1 MSGPVTCDTWDA
13 MREVLRELY
22 LTEDR
27 PLVGPDGVI
36 EVMRERHDFLASKA
50 QYEIR
55 FRKWG
60 FRKYSKSKKREE
72 WLAISR
78 KFEAAKAK
86 VAKTGN
92 LKEPRLYHCG
102 KLVTSKVLKTR
113 SFMTFLEKRAFDR
126 APSPKTP
133 PDFNIRFPTPPPIV
147 VSSLPFLDFKVIIDH
162 LGTRLKLDDRPMTE
176 LVRLFPNPKTA
187 THSPLAGFRPFLPSS
202 PEVFGPFS
210 SENSHLDLQQIGGI
224 QVLSLASYL
233 LSNNLPG
240 NFDGTQL
247 YSWLKEVG
255 AFDMLDHAVD
265 LAGPSAEALLET
277 SFRLAV
283 ETEDLPAVEY
293 LLQLGIDPNGRSCR
307 FRHIQ
312 TPLTPLEFACV
323 AGNLQLAQSLIKH
336 GSRIEDS
343 GVGWTRSLLVL
354 LILGWNSRNTRQDQI
369 ALEAKKS
376 AKIWSLEA
384 DDESDTEK
392 PPHHSTG
399 PLISLIRKLTNHGCA
414 VDIPPESKSDNTSV
428 LALTNQQQPDQLLTW
443 LSEGHSPL
451 TAASKCANVVIVFYL
466 LDRGANVHFRTA
478 NGFSALH
485 ECLAGWW
492 ESVNFANNTRRQ
504 CYFEGDILTTASG
517 LLDAKA
523 NANDLAPP
531 RRLGRTLVDEC
542 LPVTLAAEYSIKL
555 VDLLLEFGAWPTAAS
570 LTATLNSSIDDMAS
584 LDRFR
589 RLAHVGTPVSDTA
602 WPHIVHRFAQGAW
615 RWLQPIFEADM
626 DEGTTVSLY
635 TKAMTACSLG
645 SHLNLRMKDHITFLS
660 RCSSDELVPVFEAVC
675 PIATV
680 GFLEEFGSNLAG
692 RVLSQLSGRVICDAI
707 LKENFEM
714 AGHLIKAG
722 VDVNVVTND
731 NNSPLTAA
739 IRARHGTLVTQLI
752 QSGAVPMLRGSA
764 CECGRETFANALV
777 AAAEIGNLSL
787 LTNLAEPV
795 GVLNIDTLGAISPKC
810 SLASDDSANHSNCR
824 CVTPLTAAILAGQEN
839 VATLLLPMGA
849 SPKKLMWHPSS
860 CVSPLAAAIHK
871 RELGV
876 ATALLQNGASPVDRD
891 AILAAQHQFRFLEL
905 LVGFFPQQLDEAE
918 EAGSLLL
925 DCVLQSFPKLPSAS
939 HFELIQN
946 IFYSRIAL
954 IDGHEKFRGNPP
966 SPLYRALSL
975 KLWGVARVIL
985 EEDADV
991 TAGLWDHNGE
1001 RKCAL
1006 SWAVHQGSPP
1016 DMIKALL
1023 EAGAQANLNSQSG
1036 CEFRSTALQIAAR
1049 RQDHDALKL
1058 LLDHHADPNEV
1069 GKEDR
1074 HTTLQ
1079 IAVQKGNL
1087 FMIELL
1093 LERGANI
1100 NAPPDPDKGA
1110 TALQHAAMG
1119 GFVGIAEMLIEKGA
1133 DVNAPAAENDGRAAL
1148 EGAAEYGR
1156 IDMIQLLL
1164 NAGARTCGHGS
1175 DSFDRALDRATR
1187 NGHHAS
1193 WRLLKRRLA
1202 ESS

>member
-1 MSGPVTCDTWDA
+1 MSGPVTSDTWDA
-13 MREVLRELY
+13 VREVLRELY

-36 EVMRERHDFLASKA
+36 EVMRERHSFLASKA
-50 QYEIR
+50 QYETR

-60 FRKYSKSKKREE
+60 FRKYSKSKKRED

-86 VAKTGN
+86 VAKTGSS
-92 LKEPRLYHCG
+92 KEPRLYHCG
-102 KLVTSKVLKTR
+102 KLVTTKVLKTR
-113 SFMTFLEKRAFDR
+113 SFMTFLEKRAFDQDPVFSVDLAVA

-162 LGTRLKLDDRPMTE
+162 LGTRLKLDDRPVTE

-202 PEVFGPFS
+202 PEVLGPFS
-210 SENSHLDLQQIGGI
+210 SEDSHLDLQQIRGI

-247 YSWLKEVG
+247 YSWLKEIG

-307 FRHIQ
+307 FRHIP

-323 AGNLQLAQSLIKH
+323 TGNPQLAQSLIKH

-392 PPHHSTG
+392 PSHHSTG

-414 VDIPPESKSDNTSV
+414 VDIPPESTSDNTSV
-428 LALTNQQQPDQLLTW
+428 VALTNQQQPDQLLTW

-523 NANDLAPP
+523 NANDPAPP

-542 LPVTLAAEYSIKL
+542 LPVTLAAEYSMKL
-555 VDLLLEFGAWPTAAS
+555 VDLLLEFGARPTSAT
-570 LTATLNSSIDDMAS
+570 LTATLNSSVDDMAS

-589 RLAHVGTPVSDTA
+589 RLAHFGTPVSDTA

-626 DEGTTVSLY
+626 DEETTVSLY

-660 RCSSDELVPVFEAVC
+660 RCSSDELVPIFEAVC

-680 GFLEEFGSNLAG
+680 GFLQEFGSNLAG

-707 LKENFEM
+707 SKENFEM
-714 AGHLIKAG
+714 ARHLIKAG

-739 IRARHGTLVTQLI
+739 IRARCGTLVTQLI
-752 QSGAVPMLRGSA
+752 ESGAVPMLRGHA
-764 CECGRETFANALV
+764 CECGRSTFANALV
-777 AAAEIGNLSL
+777 AAAEIGNVSL
-787 LTNLAEPV
+787 LANLVEP
-795 GVLNIDTLGAISPKC
+795 
-810 SLASDDSANHSNCR
+810 
-824 CVTPLTAAILAGQEN
+824 
-839 VATLLLPMGA
+839 
-849 SPKKLMWHPSS
+849 
-860 CVSPLAAAIHK
+860 
-871 RELGV
+871 
-876 ATALLQNGASPVDRD
+876 
-891 AILAAQHQFRFLEL
+891 
-905 LVGFFPQQLDEAE
+905 LDEAE
-918 EAGSLLL
+918 QLGSLLL

-939 HFELIQN
+939 YFELIQN
-946 IFYSRIAL
+946 IFYSKIAL
-954 IDGHEKFRGNPP
+954 IDGHEMFRGNPP

-975 KLWGVARVIL
+975 NLWGVARVIL

-1016 DMIKALL
+1016 DMVKALL
-1023 EAGAQANLNSQSG
+1023 EAGAQANLDSQSG

-1058 LLDHHADPNEV
+1058 LLDHHANPNEV

-1074 HTTLQ
+1074 RTTLQ
-1079 IAVQKGNL
+1079 IAVQKGDL

-1119 GFVGIAEMLIEKGA
+1119 GFVGIAEMLIERGA
-1133 DVNAPAAENDGRAAL
+1133 DVNAPAAENDGRTAL

-1164 NAGARTCGHGS
+1164 NAGAQTCGHGS

-1187 NGHHAS
+1187 SGHHAS